1 MHVFQ
6 QIRLLL
12 LVFIF
17 TNHYNSRLLGQSF
30 VLESFTQSADY
41 FSSKNYKG
49 VHLEWQL
56 DLGISCISLNQA
68 AEYFFTAGFI
78 QPTIYRH
85 QQNMKPSDFEPKI
98 LIRYNEP
105 TQSVALSSKE
115 SDLIIYGVQVFN
127 FSGAFLFGLKTKIA
141 SSHMSMSIPISNQS
155 TGIYFVQ
162 VLYLPENISSN
173 QQFWI
178 KTQKI
183 FKQ

>member
-6 QIRLLL
+6 QKRLLL

-17 TNHYNSRLLGQSF
+17 TNHYNSRLLGQSL
-30 VLESFTQSADY
+30 VLQSFTQSTDY
-41 FSSKNYKG
+41 YSSNHFNG
-49 VHLEWQL
+49 IHIEWQL
-56 DLGISCISLNQA
+56 EIGISTISLNQA
-68 AEYFFTAGFI
+68 TEYFFTAGFI

-85 QQNMKPSDFEPKI
+85 QQNMKPSEFEPKI

-105 TQSVALSSKE
+105 TQSVVLSSKE

-127 FSGAFLFGLKTKIA
+127 LSGAFLFGLKTKIA
-141 SSHMSMSIPISNQS
+141 SSHLSMSIPISNQS
-155 TGIYFVQ
+155 TGIYFIQ

-173 QQFWI
+173 QQFWV

-183 FKQ
+183 LKQ

>member
-1 MHVFQ
+1 MHLFKQ
-6 QIRLLL
+6 TSLLL

-17 TNHYNSRLLGQSF
+17 TNHYNSRLFGQSF
-30 VLESFTQSADY
+30 ALQSFTQSAEY
-41 FSSKNYKG
+41 FSSKNYNG

-56 DLGISCISLNQA
+56 DLGISSISLNQA
-68 AEYFFTAGFI
+68 PKIFFTAGFI

-85 QQNMKPSDFEPKI
+85 EQNMKPNAFEPKI

-115 SDLIIYGVQVFN
+115 SDLIIYGVRIFN
-127 FSGAFLFGLKTKIA
+127 FSGAFLFELKTKIA
-141 SSHMSMSIPISNQS
+141 SSHLSISIPISNQS

-183 FKQ
+183 LKQ